1 MSRPPAILLARPQL
15 GENIGMAARAMLN
28 CGLDELRIIAPRDG
42 WPNPAAEATAAGAD
56 VVIAGARIFDT
67 AAEAV
72 ADLQLVLAATARR
85 RDVEKPVHGPRE
97 AARLVRGSGA
107 RAGVLFGPERSGL
120 DNDELGLAAAIVEA
134 PLNPAFPSLN
144 LAQAVFLVAWE
155 WRMADPPTILPSP
168 SPRATAQAF
177 EGFWRHL
184 DGALD
189 DVGYYREPKLRPTTQ
204 RNLRALFARA
214 ALTDQE
220 VRTLRGVIARLM
232 SGGRGSRHGG
242 GS

>member
-1 MSRPPAILLARPQL
+1 MSRPPAILLVRPQL

-28 CGLDELRIIAPRDG
+28 CGLDELRIVAPRDG
-42 WPNPAAEATAAGAD
+42 WPNPAARAAAAGAD
-56 VVIAGARIFDT
+56 AVIDGARLFDN

-72 ADLQLVLAATARR
+72 VDLQLVLATTARR

-97 AARLVRGSGA
+97 AARLLRDSGA
-107 RAGVLFGPERSGL
+107 RAGILFGPERSGL
-120 DNDELGLAAAIVEA
+120 DNDELGLAAAIIEA

-144 LAQAVFLVAWE
+144 LAQAVFLTAWE
-155 WRMADPPTILPSP
+155 WRMAGPPPDPPPPSA
-168 SPRATAQAF
+168 RARADAF

-189 DVGYYREPKLRPTTQ
+189 AAGYYREPKLKPTIQ

-214 ALTDQE
+214 GLTDQE
-220 VRTLRGVIARLM
+220 VRTLRGVIARLAA
-232 SGGRGSRHGG
+232 GGRGGHTT
-242 GS
+242 